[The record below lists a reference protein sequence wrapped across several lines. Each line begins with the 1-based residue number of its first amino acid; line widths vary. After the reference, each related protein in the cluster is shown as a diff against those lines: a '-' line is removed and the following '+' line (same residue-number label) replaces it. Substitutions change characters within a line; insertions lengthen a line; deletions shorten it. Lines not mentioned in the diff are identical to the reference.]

1 MTTIVNLGVK
11 DFRNFKFQ
19 FSVDFNRRRRRL
31 DMVRN
36 GVRSCNFEL
45 GHMEDRMYSTHGVRK
60 TEGEGLTTDFGDDLK
75 RTQIF
80 FR

>member
-1 MTTIVNLGVK
+1 MIVNLGVK

-19 FSVDFNRRRRRL
+19 FSIDFDWRRRRL

-36 GVRSCNFEL
+36 GVWSCDFEL
-45 GHMEDRMYSTHGVRK
+45 GNMEDRMYSAHGVQK
-60 TEGEGLTTDFGDDLK
+60 MEGEGLATNFGDDLE